1 MTMTK
6 VEIVFESSDEEIMC
20 VKDLGDQFV
29 FGDETNKNPGIYIDK
44 PDVPELVAFLL
55 ALTGDNR

>member
-6 VEIVFESSDEEIMC
+6 AEIVFESGDEEIMC

-29 FGDETNKNPGIYIDK
+29 FGDETNKNPGVYIDK
-44 PDVPELVAFLL
+44 SDVTDLVAFLL
-55 ALTGDNR
+55 ALTGDE